1 MLICSILS
9 MFPVSITKLCI
20 WGCSYLTEMYLIKT
34 ELTVIILF
42 DFFKAYH
49 SNLMIPDTRL
59 VGNMALLPVKTQF
72 KGPAR
77 GDGIDSDIIDEAIY
91 YFKANVFFKN
101 YEIKNEA
108 DRTLIYVT
116 LYISECLK
124 KLQKCSSRGQGEKEM
139 YTLGITNFPI
149 PGEPGFPLNA
159 MYVKPANKQE
169 EETMR
174 AYLQQ
179 LRQETGLRLCDRV
192 FDPQTDKPSKWWL
205 CFVKKQ
211 FMNKSLSAPGQ

>member
-1 MLICSILS
+1 DIYLSACPLDWLPGGAYCLLIRCHESLKCLFS
-9 MFPVSITKLCI
+9 LFVSTWPATPNFL
-20 WGCSYLTEMYLIKT
+20 YFQLVF
-34 ELTVIILF
+34 VISA
-42 DFFKAYH
+42 K
-49 SNLMIPDTRL
+49 
-59 VGNMALLPVKTQF
+59 
-72 KGPAR
+72 
-77 GDGIDSDIIDEAIY
+77 DSDIIEEAIY

-159 MYVKPANKQE
+159 MYAKPSNKQE

-179 LRQETGLRLCDRV
+179 IRQETGLRLCDRV
-192 FDPQTDKPSKWWL
+192 FDPQTDKPSKWWV

>member
-1 MLICSILS
+1 M
-9 MFPVSITKLCI
+9 P
-20 WGCSYLTEMYLIKT
+20 
-34 ELTVIILF
+34 
-42 DFFKAYH
+42 AYH
-49 SNLMIPDTRL
+49 STLMELDSKLT
-59 VGNMALLPVKTQF
+59 GNMALLPIRSQF
-72 KGPAR
+72 KGPAPR
-77 GDGIDSDIIDEAIY
+77 ETKDTDIIDEAIY

-108 DRTLIYVT
+108 DRTLIYIT

-124 KLQKCSSRGQGEKEM
+124 KLQKCTSRGQGEKEM

-159 MYVKPANKQE
+159 MYLKPSNKQE
-169 EETMR
+169 DEVMR

-179 LRQETGLRLCDRV
+179 LRQETGLRLCEKV
-192 FDPQTDKPSKWWL
+192 FDPQTDKPSKWWM

-211 FMNKSLSAPGQ
+211 FMNKSLSGPGQ

>member
-1 MLICSILS
+1 M
-9 MFPVSITKLCI
+9 P
-20 WGCSYLTEMYLIKT
+20 
-34 ELTVIILF
+34 
-42 DFFKAYH
+42 AYH
-49 SNLMIPDTRL
+49 SSLMAPDARM
-59 VGNMALLPVKTQF
+59 VGNMALLPLKTQF

-77 GDGIDSDIIDEAIY
+77 GDGIDSDIIDEALY

-159 MYVKPANKQE
+159 MYLKPANKQE

-179 LRQETGLRLCDRV
+179 IRQETGLRLCDRV
-192 FDPQTDKPSKWWL
+192 FDPQTDKPSKWWM

>member
-1 MLICSILS
+1 M
-9 MFPVSITKLCI
+9 P
-20 WGCSYLTEMYLIKT
+20 
-34 ELTVIILF
+34 
-42 DFFKAYH
+42 AYH
-49 SNLMIPDTRL
+49 SSLMCAPNQL
-59 VGNMALLPVKTQF
+59 VGNMALLPLKTQF
-72 KGPAR
+72 KGPAPKEA
-77 GDGIDSDIIDEAIY
+77 DSDVIDEAIY

-124 KLQKCSSRGQGEKEM
+124 KLQKCSSRSQGETEM
-139 YTLGITNFPI
+139 YILGITNFPI

-159 MYVKPANKQE
+159 MYAKPSNKQE

-179 LRQETGLRLCDRV
+179 IRQETGLRLCDRV
-192 FDPQTDKPSKWWL
+192 FDPQADKPSKWWV
-205 CFVKKQ
+205 CFAKKQ